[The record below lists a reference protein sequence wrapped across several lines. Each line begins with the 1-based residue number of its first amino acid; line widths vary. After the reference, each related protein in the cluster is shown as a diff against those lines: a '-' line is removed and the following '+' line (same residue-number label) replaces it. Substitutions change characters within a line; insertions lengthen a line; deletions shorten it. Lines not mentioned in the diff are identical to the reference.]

1 MTEQPQTFPSGLT
14 REEIETRVGKLLS
27 IAEECDTI
35 NDLRD
40 LFARKSTF
48 IAYNGFE
55 PSGKIHIAQA
65 ILTVINAN
73 TIFECGGLYKIYIAD
88 WFAQLNHKMGGDL
101 EKIRVLGKYFIEVFK
116 ACGLKDGAV
125 EYIWASEMIESSKTY
140 LPLVLDIS
148 MKNTVNRITRCSQ
161 IMGRGEKDQLTTS
174 QLFYP
179 CMQCADIFELECDV
193 CQLGLDQ
200 RKVNMLAR
208 EYAQQTKRQPPVV
221 LSHHML
227 MGLKG
232 AAAGKMSKSI
242 PDSAIFMSDS
252 YDDIKRK
259 ISKAFCNDEVE
270 GNPIFEYIRYILA
283 PHLKKITLCGKEYT
297 KEDIM
302 PGFREKDE
310 EGKILLGKKEFC
322 EEFKKMDKRQLK
334 DDVARLINDCL
345 EPVRKHFDT
354 EEGRKL
360 LETIASWNAEAEKK
374 PAQKKK

>member
-1 MTEQPQTFPSGLT
+1 MAEQFPSGLT
-14 REEIETRVGKLLS
+14 PEEIEQRIGKLLT
-27 IAEECDTI
+27 IAEECETI
-35 NDLRD
+35 NDLRQ
-40 LFARKSTF
+40 LFQQKSHF
-48 IAYNGFE
+48 VAYNGFE

-73 TIFECGGLYKIYIAD
+73 TIHECGGLYKIYIAD
-88 WFAQLNHKMGGDL
+88 WFAQLNHKMGGDI

-116 ACGLKDGAV
+116 ACGLHDGAV
-125 EYIWASEMIESSKTY
+125 EYIWASEMIENSKTY

-161 IMGRGEKDQLTTS
+161 IMGRGEKDQLTAS

-179 CMQCADIFELECDV
+179 CMQCADIFELECDI

-208 EYAQQTKRQPPVV
+208 EYAQQTKRPIPII

-232 AAAGKMSKSI
+232 PQAGKMSKSI

-252 YDDIKRK
+252 YEDIKRK
-259 ISKAFCNDEVE
+259 ISKAFCTDDVE
-270 GNPIFEYIRYILA
+270 GNPIFEYIRYILV
-283 PHLKKITLCGKEYT
+283 PHLKKVTLCGKEYT
-297 KEDIM
+297 FEDIV
-302 PGFREKDE
+302 PAFREKDE
-310 EGKILLGKKEFC
+310 NGKVRLAKQQFC
-322 EEFKKMDKRQLK
+322 EEFKTMDKRQLK
-334 DDVARLINDCL
+334 EDVARLINDVL

-354 EEGRKL
+354 EEGRQL

-374 PAQKKK
+374 PAPKKK